1 MSTSAV
7 DAQQRATIEQEYGPL
22 GPYAVELADGF
33 DLAADDGVALRSTLA
48 LPVGLDRVPAVLLR
62 TPYPVAYFMG
72 EVIAWASHGYAC
84 LIQSTRTTTSY
95 FDETADG
102 PAAVRWIERQPWF
115 DGRLGL
121 TGSSYLAFTA
131 WATASTR
138 PASLKAIATAIYSTD
153 RVSSWYPGGGFG
165 LELALSWAANQQAD
179 GTEAGVD
186 PYNHLPLREADVAAT
201 GATLEFY
208 QERLAFDGDDPHWR
222 PLDFAPLLDDP
233 PAPVLHIDGWH
244 DYHRIYVW
252 QDFERLNRNG
262 GALPHRLVIGPW
274 THAGIDPK
282 TMMAEKLA
290 WFDAHVRGDGSPHV
304 GSLRYYRTGV
314 AAEWREI
321 DAWQEPER
329 ISLYAEA
336 DGRLATAPGEPR
348 GHAEWTY
355 DPADPTPA
363 VELTALGTGEIGG
376 VVDNATYES
385 RSDVLTFTGAPLEAD
400 LDLAGRISAVATFS
414 SDAPSADLFLRLVD
428 VYENGGVQ
436 HVADGVVRVTDPGL
450 GRGIPVEVDL
460 GPVGHRFAAGHRV
473 RLLVASGAHPYYNR
487 NLGNGEPTGT
497 ATRIR
502 VAHQGLDLGG
512 EAGLRISLPLAR

>member
-1 MSTSAV
+1 MNTSAV
-7 DAQQRATIEQEYGPL
+7 DAQQRATIEQGYGQL
-22 GPYAVELADGF
+22 GPYDVEVTDGI
-33 DLAADDGVALRSTLA
+33 DIEADDGVLLRGTLA
-48 LPVGLDRVPAVLLR
+48 LPVGLGRVPAVLLR
-62 TPYPVAYFMG
+62 TPYPVAYFTG
-72 EVIAWASHGYAC
+72 EVITWASHGYAC

-95 FDETADG
+95 FDETRDG

-121 TGSSYLAFTA
+121 TGLSYLAFTS

-138 PASLKAIATAIYSTD
+138 PASLKAIATGIYSTD

-165 LELALSWAANQQAD
+165 LELALTWAANQQAD
-179 GTEAGVD
+179 GAETGTD
-186 PYNHLPLREADVAAT
+186 PYDHLPLCEADVAAT
-201 GATLEFY
+201 GATLDFY
-208 QERLAFDGDDPHWR
+208 QERLAFDGDDPHWQS
-222 PLDFAPLLDDP
+222 LNFAHLLDDP

-262 GALPHRLVIGPW
+262 RSLPHRFVIGPW
-274 THAGIDPK
+274 SHAGIDLK
-282 TMMAEKLA
+282 EMMAEKLA
-290 WFDAHVRGDGSPHV
+290 WFERHVRGEGSLHA

-314 AAEWREI
+314 AAEWREL

-329 ISLYAEA
+329 ISLYAAA
-336 DGRLATAPGEPR
+336 DGSLATAPGESR
-348 GHAEWTY
+348 GRAQWTY
-355 DPADPTPA
+355 DPAHPTPS

-376 VVDNATYES
+376 VVDNSAYES

-400 LDLAGRISAVATFS
+400 LDLAGHVSALATFS

-428 VYENGGVQ
+428 VYEDGRVQ
-436 HVADGVVRVTDPGL
+436 HVADGFVRITDSDL
-450 GRGIPVEVDL
+450 GWGVPVEVDL
-460 GPVGHRFAAGHRV
+460 GPVGHRFGAGHRL
-473 RLLVASGAHPYYNR
+473 RLLIASGAHPYHNR

-502 VAHQGLDLGG
+502 VAHQGVDVGG
-512 EAGLRISLPLAR
+512 ETGLLISLPLAR